1 MTHRNGR
8 GAPYTWWA
16 LVSGLLFASVVRGR
30 SVSTDAA
37 PAAAP
42 CRCFPG
48 DACWP
53 DEKAWAELNS
63 TVDGRLIATVPLA
76 SVCHG
81 TNTYSEKGCADLRAA
96 WPNPDTHI
104 DSTSSVMAPFYANE
118 SCSPFSAREAPCVV
132 GAYVQYA
139 VDATHPSHYQKT
151 LAFAAEHN
159 IRLVVRN
166 TAHDWL
172 GKSTGAGGLAIR
184 THNYKGVEVLDYESE
199 HYTGKALKMFAGT
212 QFRDAF
218 QAAHDQG
225 LVVVGGTCPSVG
237 IAGGYTQGGG
247 HGLTV
252 SALGLGADQ
261 VLEWEVVTADGE
273 IVKASPKTNPDLY
286 WALSGGG
293 GGTFGVVIALTVKA
307 HQDRITAGANLT
319 WTNEGITQDKYYE
332 AIRLYISSLPPLLDA
347 GATSTWLNNNA
358 TFSVSPAVG
367 FGMSKEDLD
376 ALHQPLLDELDKLE
390 IKYTYYSADFPT
402 FLDFYHDM
410 NPFTETATFQLGSR
424 LIPRKVVLNAA
435 EDFAHTLQEI
445 TDEHDGAWISGVSFN
460 VSRAPDVPNA
470 VNPAFRDAS
479 VSLVVGTL
487 YDYYK
492 TENNA
497 ALQQLMT
504 DVFVPKLAA
513 LIDGGGSAYLNEGD
527 PNEQEW
533 QKVFYGE
540 NYQRLLEIK
549 NRYDPDRVFYGRTA
563 VGSEAW
569 AESKDGRLCRKDRD

>member
-1 MTHRNGR
+1 MMTQHNGR
-8 GAPYTWWA
+8 GASYAWWA
-16 LVSGLLFASVVRGR
+16 LVSGLALASVVRGR

-37 PAAAP
+37 PAAP
-42 CRCFPG
+42 CRCFPD

-53 DEKAWAELNS
+53 NEKAWAELNS

-76 SVCHG
+76 TLCHG
-81 TNTYSEKGCADLRAA
+81 GASTYSEQDCADLREA
-96 WPNPDTHI
+96 WFKPDTHI
-104 DSTSSVMAPFYANE
+104 DSTSSVMAPFFANE
-118 SCSPFSAREAPCVV
+118 SCSPFSPREAPCIV

-139 VDATHPSHYQKT
+139 VDATDPSHYQKT
-151 LAFAAEHN
+151 LAFATKHN

-172 GKSTGAGGLAIR
+172 GKSTGAGAMAIR

-199 HYTGKALKMFAGT
+199 HYSGKALKMFAGT

-225 LVVVGGTCPSVG
+225 LMVVGGTCQSVG

-261 VLEWEVVTADGE
+261 VLEWEVVTAGGE

-319 WTNEGITQDKYYE
+319 WTNQGITQEKYYE

-367 FGMSKEDLD
+367 FGMSKKDLD
-376 ALHQPLLDELDKLE
+376 TLHQPLLNELDKLE
-390 IKYTYYSADFPT
+390 IDYSALPL
-402 FLDFYHDM
+402 FLLH
-410 NPFTETATFQLGSR
+410 
-424 LIPRKVVLNAA
+424 
-435 EDFAHTLQEI
+435 
-445 TDEHDGAWISGVSFN
+445 
-460 VSRAPDVPNA
+460 
-470 VNPAFRDAS
+470 
-479 VSLVVGTL
+479 
-487 YDYYK
+487 
-492 TENNA
+492 
-497 ALQQLMT
+497 
-504 DVFVPKLAA
+504 
-513 LIDGGGSAYLNEGD
+513 
-527 PNEQEW
+527 
-533 QKVFYGE
+533 
-540 NYQRLLEIK
+540 
-549 NRYDPDRVFYGRTA
+549 
-563 VGSEAW
+563 
-569 AESKDGRLCRKDRD
+569 